1 MVELKVEPIDC
12 NLGSDYYVSVRV
24 GEVQKLSRVSPSRAY
39 KFPAS
44 AVGQRKYGKIEI
56 FKKVNSSAVGLTT
69 SGNGDDVQEVNMKL
83 DDDSIVKFQVSV
95 NAEGKPT
102 AKAPQ
107 EKQPATKEANPKVAA
122 AKSYLEKH
130 NLEMRLS
137 EAMQAVLR
145 EKPEDPA
152 TFVSEM
158 LAKSAGM
165 VQKLSKTGKAPPT
178 VPAAPPP
185 AAAPPAAAAPAA
197 AIPVAAA
204 SAAPATKVLP
214 FGEYHN
220 ANFKVAPASVWQGL
234 YSAFPG
240 RAAAP
245 AAPAAAAAASK
256 AEGLTAVDTF
266 FGAREA
272 RCAQPIAFCSLLVDP
287 GVLNASTTPVDTFV
301 NARQARVSQ
310 IDPGAQF
317 NSLCAAIPNLRAS
330 SVEKLAKALDQAAP
344 AAGPSSKLAAF
355 HQKPSVGTWV
365 CVR

>member
-107 EKQPATKEANPKVAA
+107 EKQPAKQEANPKVAA

-165 VQKLSKTGKAPPT
+165 VQKLSKTGKAAPT

-185 AAAPPAAAAPAA
+185 AAAPPAAAAP
-197 AIPVAAA
+197 VAAA
-204 SAAPATKVLP
+204 SAASAPAAPATKVLP

-220 ANFKVAPASVWQGL
+220 ANFKRAPASAWQGL

-240 RAAAP
+240 SAASAP
-245 AAPAAAAAASK
+245 TAAAAAASK

-272 RCAQPIAFCSLLVDP
+272 RCAQADQLVVP
-287 GVLNASTTPVDTFV
+287 VVLNASTTPVDTFV

-317 NSLCAAIPNLRAS
+317 DSLCAAIPNLRAS

-344 AAGPSSKLAAF
+344 AAKASAGPKLAAF